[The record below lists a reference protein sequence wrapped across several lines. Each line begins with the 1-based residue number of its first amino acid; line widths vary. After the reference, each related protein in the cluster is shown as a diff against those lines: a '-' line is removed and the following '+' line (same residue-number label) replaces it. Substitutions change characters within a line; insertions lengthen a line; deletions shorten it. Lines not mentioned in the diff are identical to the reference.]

1 MKVTKPKENQLLFE
15 DDVLKGFE
23 LEVKSK
29 TGLTNSPINDLYET
43 FVLFYR
49 FKGMDASKQLY
60 TGNKLSIMTGINSM
74 LEQLIRAGIITKK
87 DLKEIISNLH
97 ETGVL

>member
-1 MKVTKPKENQLLFE
+1 MKVSKPKDNQLLFE

-23 LEVKSK
+23 LEIKSK
-29 TGLTNSPINDLYET
+29 TGLANSPINDLYET
-43 FVLFYR
+43 FMLFYR

-60 TGNKLSIMTGINSM
+60 TGNKISIMTGINSM

-97 ETGVL
+97 EVGVL

>member
-29 TGLTNSPINDLYET
+29 TGLANSPINDLYET
-43 FVLFYR
+43 FMLFYR

-60 TGNKLSIMTGINSM
+60 TGNKISIMTGINSM
-74 LEQLIRAGIITKK
+74 LEQLIRAEIITKK
-87 DLKEIISNLH
+87 DLKEIISNLY
-97 ETGVL
+97 EIGVL